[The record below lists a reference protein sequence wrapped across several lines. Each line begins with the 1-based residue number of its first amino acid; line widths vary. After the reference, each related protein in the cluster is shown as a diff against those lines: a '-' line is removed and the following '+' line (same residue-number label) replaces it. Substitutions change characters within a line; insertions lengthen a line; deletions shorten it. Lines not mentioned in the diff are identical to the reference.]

1 MVRLPDRVVGLPLV
15 ALLIRCPARV
25 VVQADLVMA
34 MVLVWALAK
43 GWVPEGV

>member
-15 ALLIRCPARV
+15 ALPIRCPARV

>member
-1 MVRLPDRVVGLPLV
+1 MLRLPNWVVGLPLV
-15 ALLIRCPARV
+15 ALPIRCPARV